1 MLVVINGKKTE
12 LPDEIT
18 LADMLTQRKLN
29 PETVLIEYN
38 GELVPKELWPGVVL
52 NDGDRLEILRF
63 VGGG

>member
-1 MLVVINGKKTE
+1 MVINGKKTE